1 MYMSRTKKRSWGL
14 TLLAWFWAWLAHA
27 QGLPVSVQRALDQ
40 ARLPAQALHV
50 VVAPAQGGAPALSFG
65 AEQAVNPASLM
76 KLITTSAALEMLG
89 PTFTWRTPVWT
100 DGELSGGVLR
110 GNLYL
115 QGRGDPKWVAER
127 LWLLL
132 RRIQAMGIVRIQ
144 GDVVLDQSA
153 FDTPEVDPGA
163 FDGEPTRPYNASPQ
177 ALLIN
182 YKSVV
187 LHWTVD
193 PVQRVAR
200 LHIEPPMAGMRWAYE
215 LALSSGPCVDY
226 RAKLKADFSDPNQWV
241 FRGAYP
247 SDCGE
252 RVWPVAYNDPAT
264 HAQRA
269 VEGTWRAVGGQLDGQ
284 VRTGRVSAGARPLLS
299 AESPSLAEVIRDIN
313 KYSNNLMAEQLFLTL
328 SLQARGLG
336 QPEASRLLL
345 QRWWDENVGAPG
357 LLIDN
362 GSGLS
367 RTGRVTAAG
376 LATLLQRMWRGPY
389 MPELLASLPI
399 SSQDGTLRRSQSLA
413 QAHLKTGSLKNVLA
427 VAGYVDAERGQR
439 WVVVA
444 IIEHPQ
450 AQNGRPVLDALIDAV
465 AQSRTHQP

>member
-1 MYMSRTKKRSWGL
+1 MRSWVLGL
-14 TLLAWFWAWLAHA
+14 WACAWAVVSSA
-27 QGLPVSVQRALDQ
+27 QGLPASVQRALEQ

-50 VVAPAQGGAPALSFG
+50 VVAPAQGGAPVVRWG

-89 PTFTWRTPVWT
+89 PTYVWRTVVST
-100 DGELSGGVLR
+100 DGVVSEGVLR
-110 GNLYL
+110 GNLYV

-132 RRIQAMGIVRIQ
+132 RRVQAMGITRIQ

-163 FDGEPTRPYNASPQ
+163 FDGQPQRPYNASPQ

-187 LHWTVD
+187 LHWSVD
-193 PVQRVAR
+193 AAQRVAR
-200 LHIEPPMAGMRWAYE
+200 VHAEPPMAGMRWPRE
-215 LALSSGPCVDY
+215 VPLSPGPCMDY
-226 RAKLKADFSDPNQWV
+226 RGALKADFSDPLQWV

-247 SDCGE
+247 TDCGE
-252 RVWPVAYNDPAT
+252 RVWPVADLEPAT

-269 VEGTWRAVGGQLDGQ
+269 VEGTWRAIGGQLDGQ
-284 VRTGRVSAGARPLLS
+284 VRTGRVSANARALLS
-299 AESPSLAEVIRDIN
+299 AESPTLAEVIRDIN
-313 KYSNNLMAEQLFLTL
+313 KYSNNVMAEQLFLTL
-328 SLQARGLG
+328 SLEAGGLG
-336 QPEASRLLL
+336 QAQASRALL
-345 QRWWDENVGAPG
+345 QRWWDQNVGQPG
-357 LLIDN
+357 LVIDN

-376 LATLLQRMWRGPY
+376 LAALLQRMWRGPH
-389 MPELLASLPI
+389 MPELVASLPI
-399 SSQDGTLRRSQSLA
+399 SAQDGTLRRTQSKA
-413 QAHLKTGSLKNVLA
+413 QAHLKTGSLNQVLGL
-427 VAGYVDAERGQR
+427 AGYVDAEKGQR

-444 IIEHPQ
+444 LLEHPQ
-450 AQNGRPVLDALIDAV
+450 AQQGRAVLDALIDAV
-465 AQSRTHQP
+465 ALLPPHQP